1 MTCSGKVVARYQLHS
16 ARGKTVL
23 LSHTRGA
30 GKGPEV
36 LVVVVL
42 VVVRQGV
49 GPGLCRHTTD
59 RDLPHRPVG
68 AASQLK
74 SF

>member
-1 MTCSGKVVARYQLHS
+1 M
-16 ARGKTVL
+16 
-23 LSHTRGA
+23 SHTRGA

>member
-1 MTCSGKVVARYQLHS
+1 M
-16 ARGKTVL
+16 
-23 LSHTRGA
+23 SHTRGA
-30 GKGPEV
+30 GKGPGKGPEV

-49 GPGLCRHTTD
+49 GPGLCCHTTD

-68 AASQLK
+68 ATSQLK
-74 SF
+74 FF